1 MLMGMMIIVG
11 FIVGFLVGC
20 TGMGGISQITA
31 LVYLSGVRSHLAKG
45 TTQIT

>member
-20 TGMGGISQITA
+20 TGMGGINRT
-31 LVYLSGVRSHLAKG
+31 G
-45 TTQIT
+45 